1 MPVRAVKDKKLKE
14 ERDQVRRVLSEF
26 LFQLIFTI
34 IRYGTQIIFFAEA
47 LGFDAKLKIAL
58 PEAKQ
63 KQRINETKTVYYC
76 TPQYW
81 KPDDIS
87 SKIQIFRAMT
97 YSFGVFIAGSS
108 IIALVHIILWTIFL
122 RRTYKDS
129 DYPQKEGSNFATL
142 IRFKFGFI
150 ENLAHDMPLSTLAIS
165 VFVARSGRSGLTCLL
180 CAINPECI
188 EDKHMTAMLYPG
200 SIAGA
205 FSLCVIGLTTIW
217 RGVSVFFRWSY
228 TSQCPLATVRG
239 CASIFVGV
247 VYSVLIL
254 TPALFVIN
262 YQLFAL
268 PGVAGRV
275 ASLAGF
281 VDKLIILGV
290 IAWIILILA
299 ACCCPLIKAL
309 G

>member
-1 MPVRAVKDKKLKE
+1 MAVRSVKDKRLKE
-14 ERDQVRRVLSEF
+14 ARDQVRRVLSEF
-26 LFQLIFTI
+26 LIQLIFTL
-34 IRYGTQIIFFAEA
+34 IRYGTQIVFFVEA
-47 LGFDAKLKIAL
+47 LGFNEKLKIAL

-63 KQRINETKTVYYC
+63 KQRINETKTIYYC

-87 SKIQIFRAMT
+87 NKIHIFRAMT
-97 YSFGVFIAGSS
+97 YSFGFFITGSS
-108 IIALVHIILWTIFL
+108 IIALVHILLWIIFL

-129 DYPQKEGSNFATL
+129 EYPEKEGSNFATL
-142 IRFKFGFI
+142 IRVKFGFI
-150 ENLAHDMPLSTLAIS
+150 ENLAHDMPLSVLAIS

-180 CAINPECI
+180 CAIDRKCI
-188 EDKHMTAMLYPG
+188 EDKHVTAMLYPG

-217 RGVSVFFRWSY
+217 RGITVFFRWSY
-228 TSQCPLATVRG
+228 TSQCPLVAVRG

-281 VDKLIILGV
+281 VEKLIILGV
-290 IAWIILILA
+290 IAWVIVILG